1 MSEKLKSCHCGNED
15 EIEGK
20 YNGLFYEVI
29 CPNCARRVSAFTAK
43 GLVDSWNEESDQPD
57 EGLMCQQTM

>member
-1 MSEKLKSCHCGNED
+1 MTNELKSCNCGYEG

-43 GLVDSWNEESDQPD
+43 GLVDSWNEELDQLNKG
-57 EGLMCQQTM
+57 E